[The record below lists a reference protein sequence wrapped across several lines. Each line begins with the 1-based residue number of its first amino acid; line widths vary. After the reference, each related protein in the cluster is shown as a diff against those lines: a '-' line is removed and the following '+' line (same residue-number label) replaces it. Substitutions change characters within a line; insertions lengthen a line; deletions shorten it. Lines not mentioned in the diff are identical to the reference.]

1 MGDSVYISDDEVRR
15 ELYKQ
20 GYADLPAELFQQFKK
35 DLQNSIRDAVNRGVG
50 VNTSTPLVSG
60 GRSLSVSSR
69 ANCSSI
75 DRSEPKRTTRLQP
88 HDNSSTCYSTPCASQ
103 SETSQSKTMQASAIR
118 TLPND
123 PDHSGSKSSCYSTPV
138 GNASGNEVSAASAS
152 SSNSI
157 VGEPRVMHRKVLRCR
172 NGHAY
177 ISEHSTI
184 SADSSGLCQNITF
197 PFPRRKRYWVCSSS
211 GADEHKIFENQSHF
225 FRPIVSSSCA
235 LLFVNS
241 WPRVPESATGLH
253 PSFKENSSLYRALPR
268 TAVKPPPEA
277 VQGQPILKDTLQPW
291 RASILSLLQS
301 SGNKVEWELG
311 RGKCDPVTR
320 YHEYRAAWE
329 RHRAPGEKAH
339 KQLRWNVRAQMMR
352 RDDVV
357 TDSWRPRVGK

>member
-1 MGDSVYISDDEVRR
+1 MSASVYISDDEVRR

-50 VNTSTPLVSG
+50 VNTSTPLFSG
-60 GRSLSVSSR
+60 ARSLSVSSR
-69 ANCSSI
+69 ANCNSI
-75 DRSEPKRTTRLQP
+75 DRSEPKRTTQLQP

-103 SETSQSKTMQASAIR
+103 SEISQSKTKQGSAIR
-118 TLPND
+118 ALPND
-123 PDHSGSKSSCYSTPV
+123 PDHSGSKSSCYSTPA
-138 GNASGNEVSAASAS
+138 GNASRNEVSTTSTS
-152 SSNSI
+152 SSDS
-157 VGEPRVMHRKVLRCR
+157 VLGEPRVMHRKVLRCR

-184 SADSSGLCQNITF
+184 SADSS
-197 PFPRRKRYWVCSSS
+197 
-211 GADEHKIFENQSHF
+211 
-225 FRPIVSSSCA
+225 
-235 LLFVNS
+235 
-241 WPRVPESATGLH
+241 ESVAGLH
-253 PSFKENSSLYRALPR
+253 PSFKENSSLYRTLPR

-277 VQGQPILKDTLQPW
+277 VQGQPILKDTLQPR

-301 SGNKVEWELG
+301 SGNKVEWERG

-357 TDSWRPRVGK
+357 TDSWRPRVDK